1 MADTIIL
8 QSKGNRHPISEV
20 TGYSVQSIHRLE
32 RQGKFPQRLQL
43 GPGRVGWLE
52 SAVTDWQEQ
61 RARGC
66 LPAPQPKPEAQ
77 G

>member
-8 QSKGNRHPISEV
+8 QSRGNRHPISEV

-32 RQGKFPQRLQL
+32 RQGRFPQRLQL

-52 SAVTDWQEQ
+52 SDVKAWLES

-66 LPAPQPKPEAQ
+66 LPAPQAKAA
-77 G
+77 